1 MTKLPKEAL
10 TVLKELENNNFEA
23 FLVGGFVRDLLLNR
37 KTHDIDCA
45 TNALPDQIEW
55 VFKHFKQSHVGKE
68 HGTVGV
74 KVNDYWIEI
83 TTYRVDHET
92 HDHRRPKSVV
102 FTPSLQED
110 VNRRDFT
117 MNALAINAN
126 LEIIDYVNGQ
136 EDIEAKLIRCV
147 GNPEIRF
154 YEDSLRILRA
164 IRFACQLDFKIDELS
179 LEAMHK
185 HAYLLN
191 ALAVERIYQEFK
203 LILESEHIH
212 TYLSKTK
219 DIISI
224 FLPEIMDLD
233 QTEFDKI
240 DKCDTLL
247 KRFSLFFLHKTE
259 ESIRIRCT
267 ALKMPKKLMN
277 DCIDFHACFNHDYT
291 IQTIDLKRMMQSYPN
306 EIILEAMETQKLMT
320 PDRYNKDSHHL
331 LIKLINDNVVIAVKD
346 LAINGH
352 DLMELNIQGKA
363 IQDTLNRCL
372 EAVML
377 NKVDNTRDA
386 LLEWVNLT

>member
-10 TVLKELENNNFEA
+10 IILKELEINNFEA

-45 TNALPDQIEW
+45 TNALPDQIET
-55 VFKHFKQSHVGKE
+55 VFKQYKQSHVGKE
-68 HGTVGV
+68 HGTIGV
-74 KVNDYWIEI
+74 KVNDFWIEI

-92 HDHRRPKSVV
+92 NDHRRPKSVV

-117 MNALAINAN
+117 MNALAINSN
-126 LEIIDYVNGQ
+126 FEILDYVNGQ
-136 EDIEAKLIRCV
+136 EDINSKLIRCV

-164 IRFACQLDFKIDELS
+164 IRFACQLDFKIDEQS
-179 LEAMHK
+179 LDAMHK

-203 LILESEHIH
+203 LILESDHLLK
-212 TYLSKTK
+212 YLSKTK
-219 DIISI
+219 DIINI
-224 FLPEIMDLD
+224 FLPEIMDLSD
-233 QTEFDKI
+233 QDLDKI
-240 DKCDTLL
+240 DKCDTFL
-247 KRFSLFFLHKTE
+247 KRFGLFFIHKSE
-259 ESIRIRCT
+259 ESINVRCA
-267 ALKMPKKLMN
+267 ALKMPKKLMK

-306 EIILEAMETQKLMT
+306 QIILEAIEMQKLMC
-320 PDRYNKDSHHL
+320 PDRYNKESHQL
-331 LIKLINDNVVIAVKD
+331 LLQLIKDNVVISIKD

-352 DLMELNIQGKA
+352 DLMALNIQGKA
-363 IQDTLNRCL
+363 IQETLNGCL

-377 NKVDNTRDA
+377 NKVDNDRDA